1 MAFDGFNI
9 GSWEKFETNILI
21 NPSDN
26 YDVKLY
32 DDKNFATIG
41 GISPDSVLVK
51 SSTDIIGVNPLTLDD
66 SKADNSQ

>member
-9 GSWEKFETNILI
+9 GSWEKFETNILL

-32 DDKNFATIG
+32 DDNNFITIG
-41 GISPDSVLVK
+41 GLSSDSVLVK
-51 SSTDIIGVNPLTLDD
+51 SATDIIGVDPSNIRR
-66 SKADNSQ
+66 